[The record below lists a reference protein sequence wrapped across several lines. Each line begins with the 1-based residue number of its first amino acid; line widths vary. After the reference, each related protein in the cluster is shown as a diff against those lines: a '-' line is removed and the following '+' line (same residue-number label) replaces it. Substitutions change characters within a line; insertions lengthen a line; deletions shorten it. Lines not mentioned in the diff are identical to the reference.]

1 MSAFPSHGEDIPG
14 WIYCIFSFLC
24 LSVLSAPCKC
34 TAQRRA
40 HGLRARAGRPVR
52 GSACTSLQQR
62 KPALDRASS
71 DRTPPH
77 AGQSAPALGAPG
89 AVDPAGAA
97 TFDAPEWRV
106 RDLLQALPAAIYVTD
121 ADGRI
126 TYYNEAA
133 ASLWGCRPA
142 LGSSAWCAAWRLC
155 RPDGAALAYDESPM
169 AMALKHKRAIRGM

>member
-1 MSAFPSHGEDIPG
+1 M
-14 WIYCIFSFLC
+14 
-24 LSVLSAPCKC
+24 
-34 TAQRRA
+34 
-40 HGLRARAGRPVR
+40 
-52 GSACTSLQQR
+52 
-62 KPALDRASS
+62 
-71 DRTPPH
+71 
-77 AGQSAPALGAPG
+77 GAPG
-89 AVDPAGAA
+89 TADPAGAA

-169 AMALKHKRAIRGM
+169 AMALKHKRAIRGMEAVAERPDGSRVSFMAFPSPLFRADGTLAGAVNLLVDFEIGRAHV